1 MNAKQL
7 LQTIKP
13 LLPAVGNPLLPI
25 CDYIAIRSKKATATT
40 LSLTITVNCDLP
52 DMLLPYKETVS
63 ILGALGNSEIE
74 TENKKGLLSIKS
86 GKDVF
91 KLGKSES
98 LENFPVAPVNNG
110 ESYPVSKDFFY
121 AMQMAARNET
131 HNELMVYHGI
141 CVRPEYIVGTD
152 GHTVYKQDIS
162 TGIPESHLP
171 SSIASICAGWQ
182 SGTVRT
188 DGKHFTITS
197 DTIEVDILQIDQK
210 YPDIDAIVPEKI
222 KANVSIDRNEIEQ
235 ALSKVQVF
243 EKGII
248 KLTFTPGNID
258 FYYIKKETE
267 YEAIASAPATHE
279 LTLEYGLNSALLS
292 RILSCLPDSCD
303 TIEMEVRDAT
313 KAIYIIYDTIKLLI
327 MPVHLV

>member
-25 CDYIAIRSKKATATT
+25 CDYIAIRNKKATATT
-40 LSLTITVNCDLP
+40 LSLTITVDCDLP

-74 TENKKGLLSIKS
+74 IENKKGVLSIKS
-86 GKDVF
+86 GSDVF

-98 LENFPVAPVNNG
+98 IENFPAVPVNDG

-121 AMQMAARNET
+121 AMQMSARNET
-131 HNELMVYHGI
+131 PNELLQYHGI
-141 CVRPEYIVGTD
+141 CVRPEYVCGTD
-152 GHTVYKQDIS
+152 AFVCYKQVVN
-162 TGIPESHLP
+162 TGISESHLP
-171 SSIASICAGWQ
+171 ASIAAICGSFN
-182 SGTVRT
+182 SGKVKT
-188 DGKHFTITS
+188 DGKHFSITS
-197 DTIEVDILQIDQK
+197 EGLEVDILQIDQK

-303 TIEMEVRDAT
+303 TIEMEVRDAN